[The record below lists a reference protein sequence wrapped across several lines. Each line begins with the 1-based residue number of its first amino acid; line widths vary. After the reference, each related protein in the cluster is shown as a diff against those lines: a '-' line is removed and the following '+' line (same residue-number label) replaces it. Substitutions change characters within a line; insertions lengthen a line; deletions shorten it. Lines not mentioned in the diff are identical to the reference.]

1 MIEVIQTPCHRYGNP
16 APFINCHDVCEQGVH
31 GVKLDWYNQ
40 DGDSLGSA
48 CPDTDY
54 EGALPLCNSCFNKL
68 MVWLQEERS
77 E

>member
-1 MIEVIQTPCHRYGNP
+1 MIEVIQTPCHRCDNP